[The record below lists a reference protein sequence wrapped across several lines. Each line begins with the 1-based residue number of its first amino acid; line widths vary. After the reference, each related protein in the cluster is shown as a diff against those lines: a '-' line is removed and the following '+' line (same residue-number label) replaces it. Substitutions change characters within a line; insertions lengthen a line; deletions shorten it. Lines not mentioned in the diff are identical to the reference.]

1 MPARHHTDRRL
12 AVGADRGADRDL
24 LHRAVVPA
32 HEDLLKGTVLA
43 EAGQELPAA
52 VGLVLDPLLDGSA
65 AVVDVRP
72 DCWAK
77 AAHAGPQTTAMA
89 TLSSEMRPNLLAFT

>member
-72 DCWAK
+72 VLLGEGGTC
-77 AAHAGPQTTAMA
+77 
-89 TLSSEMRPNLLAFT
+89 RPPNDSDGNAQ